1 MTPDDDTG
9 AQNLSKID
17 HVIVLMMENRSFDH
31 VLGYL
36 KLDGVRPNVDGLETT
51 MGNEDGGPS
60 IKCVRWGGGRSTSR
74 RSIPATVPPT
84 SGNTAMAAS

>member
-1 MTPDDDTG
+1 MSPNVSEE
-9 AQNLSKID
+9 AARENLSKID

-51 MGNEDGGPS
+51 MGNED
-60 IKCVRWGGGRSTSR
+60 
-74 RSIPATVPPT
+74 
-84 SGNTAMAAS
+84 AAGKFQLA

>member
-1 MTPDDDTG
+1 MTAHDATS

-36 KLDGVRPNVDGLETT
+36 KLDGVRPDVDGLEAS
-51 MGNEDGGPS
+51 MGNEDPS
-60 IKCVRWGGGRSTSR
+60 GKIPQGASTGAAEDQPEGARSWSR
-74 RSIPATVPPT
+74 ARRRTGADRR
-84 SGNTAMAAS
+84 